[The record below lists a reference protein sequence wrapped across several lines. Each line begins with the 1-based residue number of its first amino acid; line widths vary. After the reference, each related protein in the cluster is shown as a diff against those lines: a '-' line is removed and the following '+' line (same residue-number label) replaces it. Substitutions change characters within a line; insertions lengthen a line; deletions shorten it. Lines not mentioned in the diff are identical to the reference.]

1 MNKDCVLNP
10 VSGRAVKITSRIG
23 KKIMKENSNPQH
35 DCLIN
40 PKTGRAV
47 KRTTKLGKEI
57 LKRLEE
63 SPAENTPPVTILAND
78 IDVNILP
85 INNTLENRLKIYNKA
100 KIYLDKID
108 EKECLKNINIMGKNY
123 MSLSNKLILDKQIGS
138 RSVYGTIYLSKII
151 NVPELLVVSKVTN
164 KNKKN
169 LNEIV
174 LMEILT
180 NDLVKTKKTKH
191 FPLIYTSHLCE
202 DKDDKN
208 SLVSVNELCDGDLK
222 SLLNTSDLYL
232 DKRFEELY
240 FNLLIQIFISLAT
253 FQFKFNMIHNDAH
266 YGNFLYQKNNEKGYY
281 KYEISRTNFYL
292 KSCPYNIMLY
302 DFGLAKDV
310 THRSVYF
317 EDYYR
322 IIHAFVPEIY
332 GGWNEYL
339 TDIDIASKMVAI
351 KEELGKLNGTNA
363 RFSFADLLNIV
374 LQYAPKNVYKNNA
387 SQIINNKSF
396 FINKNI

>member
-1 MNKDCVLNP
+1 
-10 VSGRAVKITSRIG
+10 
-23 KKIMKENSNPQH
+23 MKENSNPQH

-63 SPAENTPPVTILAND
+63 PPAENTPPVTILAND
-78 IDVNILP
+78 IDINILP

-232 DKRFEELY
+232 VKRFEELY

-322 IIHAFVPEIY
+322 IINAFVPEIY

-351 KEELGKLNGTNA
+351 KEELGQLNGTNA

>member
-1 MNKDCVLNP
+1 
-10 VSGRAVKITSRIG
+10 
-23 KKIMKENSNPQH
+23 
-35 DCLIN
+35 
-40 PKTGRAV
+40 
-47 KRTTKLGKEI
+47 
-57 LKRLEE
+57 
-63 SPAENTPPVTILAND
+63 
-78 IDVNILP
+78 
-85 INNTLENRLKIYNKA
+85 
-100 KIYLDKID
+100 
-108 EKECLKNINIMGKNY
+108 
-123 MSLSNKLILDKQIGS
+123 
-138 RSVYGTIYLSKII
+138 
-151 NVPELLVVSKVTN
+151 
-164 KNKKN
+164 
-169 LNEIV
+169 
-174 LMEILT
+174 MEILT

-232 DKRFEELY
+232 VKRFEELY

-322 IIHAFVPEIY
+322 IINAFVPEIY

-351 KEELGKLNGTNA
+351 KEELGQLNGTNA